1 MVWIHGGAFFMG
13 SGGTHYDGTALA
25 ALGDVILVAINYR
38 LGPFGFLSTGDEH
51 ATGNYGLLDQ
61 VLALQW
67 VQDNIAAFVLRRL
80 QSDDIGESAG
90 AMSSE
95 HLVLSPLTD
104 GLFHRA
110 ILQSGTA
117 SLPGYFNTNV
127 AWQNKIAHG
136 FGKLVGCEKETSEE
150 SVECLRSVPAED
162 LKDPSDVQTGQIAG
176 ITGLGQDVNPSLFL

>member
-1 MVWIHGGAFFMG
+1 MIWLHGGAFFMG

-25 ALGDVILVAINYR
+25 ALGDIILVAINYR

-67 VQDNIAAFVLRRL
+67 VQDNIAAFGGDASKVT
-80 QSDDIGESAG
+80 IFGESAG
-90 AMSSE
+90 AISSE